1 MRMTL
6 HILLAEDDKN
16 FGFILKKELEEEE
29 HTVDLVHDG
38 VEAVLMFLKKEY
50 DVLLFDI
57 RMPKLDGINALRI
70 IRKIKS
76 EIPAIT
82 FSGNAGNDDREK
94 AAQAGSEMCLTKP
107 FEVNKVKEYLRKIS
121 L

>member
-1 MRMTL
+1 L

-16 FGFILKKELEEEE
+16 FGFIMKKELEEEKY
-29 HTVDLVHDG
+29 TVDLVHDG
-38 VEAVLMFLKKEY
+38 VEAVLMFLNKEY

-76 EIPAIT
+76 DIPAIT
-82 FSGNAGNDDREK
+82 FSGNAGIDDREK
-94 AAQAGSEMCLTKP
+94 AVLAGSEICLAKP
-107 FEVNKVKEYLRKIS
+107 FEVNKVKEYLRKY